1 MTSSTGAS
9 PLAAEP
15 AASAKAVYAGP
26 MQCGECSATIIAI
39 DAEVDPRAISLR
51 FKAQCGHE
59 VPPERTRVLWREGMR
74 WSLPVVDGVSLGA
87 AERYR
92 QVHEEGYT
100 AEHDAALEPNDLT
113 WAAWCLLDAAAADE
127 PVREPPKM
135 WPEGAGD
142 WKPDHE
148 PLRRLV
154 IAQALIAA
162 EIDRRLME
170 QRRTA

>member
-1 MTSSTGAS
+1 
-9 PLAAEP
+9 
-15 AASAKAVYAGP
+15 
-26 MQCGECSATIIAI
+26 MQCRECGATIIAI
-39 DAEVDPRAISLR
+39 DAEVDPRRIALR

-59 VPPERTRVLWREGMR
+59 QAVEVTRSLWNAGMR
-74 WSLPVVDGVSLGA
+74 WALPVIDGASLGA

-100 AEHDAALEPNDLT
+100 AEHDAALDPNDLT
-113 WAAWCLLDAAAADE
+113 WAAWCLLDAAASDTPTTE
-127 PVREPPKM
+127 VPKM

-142 WKPDHE
+142 WKPDHT

-162 EIDRRLME
+162 AIDRRLME
-170 QRRTA
+170 SRSTQA

>member
-1 MTSSTGAS
+1 
-9 PLAAEP
+9 
-15 AASAKAVYAGP
+15 
-26 MQCGECSATIIAI
+26 MQCRECQTTIIAI

-51 FKAQCGHE
+51 FKAQCGHL
-59 VPPERTRVLWREGMR
+59 VSAADTRALWQAGMR
-74 WSLPVVDGVSLGA
+74 WALPVVDGVTLGA

-113 WAAWCLLDAAAADE
+113 WAAWCLLDAAASDS
-127 PVREPPKM
+127 PVHDAPKM

-142 WKPDHE
+142 WKPEHS

-170 QRRTA
+170 SRTQG

>member
-1 MTSSTGAS
+1 M
-9 PLAAEP
+9 ECRE
-15 AASAKAVYAGP
+15 
-26 MQCGECSATIIAI
+26 CGTRIIAI
-39 DAEVDPRAISLR
+39 DADVDPRSIALR
-51 FKAQCGHE
+51 FRAQCGHE
-59 VPPERTRVLWREGMR
+59 VRVEDTRALWRQGMR
-74 WSLPVVDGVSLGA
+74 WTVPVIDGVSLGA

-100 AEHDAALEPNDLT
+100 AEHDAGLEPNGLT
-113 WAAWCLLDAAAADE
+113 WAAWCLLDAAASDTRTEEA
-127 PVREPPKM
+127 PKM

-142 WKPDHE
+142 WKPDHS

-170 QRRTA
+170 DRTQ